1 MSKFDAVII
10 GGGHNGLVCASYL
23 SKNGYK
29 TLILEKNEKLG
40 GLANY
45 GSSLNGMSS
54 KVLQELQI
62 HLPQLT
68 TKSYVVA
75 LDDEQQHTIIHND
88 ESKTIFHVTNAN
100 TENQKK
106 IYFAYK

>member
-10 GGGHNGLVCASYL
+10 GGGPNGLVCASYL

-29 TLILEKNEKLG
+29 TVVLEKNEKLG
-40 GLANY
+40 GLSNY

-62 HLPQLT
+62 HLPMATIQTCLP
-68 TKSYVVA
+68 KLFHKA
-75 LDDEQQHTIIHND
+75 LQQI
-88 ESKTIFHVTNAN
+88 V
-100 TENQKK
+100 
-106 IYFAYK
+106 

>member
-1 MSKFDAVII
+1 MIKYDAVII

-29 TLILEKNEKLG
+29 TVVLEKNEKLG

-75 LDDEQQHTIIHND
+75 LDDEQQHTMRKDHAA
-88 ESKTIFHVTNAN
+88 ST
-100 TENQKK
+100 
-106 IYFAYK
+106 